1 MGMIR
6 IELPPTLNGS
16 SEQQLGQIKNYLFRV
31 AQVLNASL
39 NHLSAENFSGNTA
52 ASLSAGGVSAETKRE
67 IQDQYTSLKNLIQKT
82 ADEVTSAME
91 SMKLQFDGLYVAKS
105 EFGEFQQAT
114 SQTIE
119 ANAEAIQQNF
129 TYYTELR
136 DTTVTETEFQT
147 YKTAL
152 EAYIRSGLLDDSGQT
167 PVYGVE
173 IGELGENPIKVRI
186 TSEKIS
192 FYHYS
197 NEVAYI
203 SNSSLYITTA
213 RITKALT
220 LGNWQIDAN
229 TPVYGGLSFK
239 WVKTSGVL
247 INGEFTPGKTAQM
260 STSVIL
266 SLGQVY
272 SVSIS
277 GGSVSYTGTLT
288 CRQDEVYIV
297 LGDSLLEA
305 MEGTGTYGF
314 CIYFTGSG
322 VGLAAST
329 TGIVYTVNL
338 SSV

>member
-6 IELPPTLNGS
+6 IELPPALHGP
-16 SEQQLGQIKNYLFRV
+16 SEQQLQQVKNYLFRV

-39 NHLSAENFSGNTA
+39 NNLSTENFSQNAA
-52 ASLSAGGVSAETKRE
+52 ASLTGGVNAETKRE
-67 IQDQYTSLKNLIQKT
+67 IQGQYTNLKNLIQKT
-82 ADEVTSAME
+82 ANEVYAAMDSLE
-91 SMKLQFDGLYVAKS
+91 LHFDGLYVAKS
-105 EFGEFQQAT
+105 EFGDFAQAT

-119 ANAEAIQQNF
+119 ANANAIQQNF

-136 DTTVTETEFQT
+136 DTTVSDTEFNT

-152 EAYIRSGLLDDSGQT
+152 EAYIRSGLLDDSGAT

-173 IGELGENPIKVRI
+173 IGELGENPVKVRI

-192 FYHYS
+192 FYNYQA
-197 NEVAYI
+197 EVAYI
-203 SNSSLYITTA
+203 SNSSLYITNA

-239 WVKTSGVL
+239 WVKASGVL
-247 INGEFTPGKTAQM
+247 ISGEFTPGRTVVM

-266 SLGQVY
+266 SIGQIY
-272 SVSIS
+272 TVSIS

-288 CRQDEVYIV
+288 CVQDETYIV
-297 LGDSLLEA
+297 LGDSMQEA
-305 MEGTGTYGF
+305 MNGTGTYGF

-322 VGLAAST
+322 VGLAANT
-329 TGIVYTVNL
+329 TDVVYTVNL
-338 SSV
+338 STV